1 MHSNLGCAIGG
12 HVSFDSSAGVLEWNS
27 TAVSRCAHATWL
39 SVAVSHVSFQAV
51 LNFNFEDVVHHLLQ
65 VLPLSFL
72 AQRCSTED
80 FP

>member
-39 SVAVSHVSFQAV
+39 SVAVSHVSFQ
-51 LNFNFEDVVHHLLQ
+51 DVVHHLLQ

>member
-39 SVAVSHVSFQAV
+39 SVAVSHVSFQAF